1 MDREQELLI
10 DGDRMVR
17 NVSVPTLEVFAPTGE
32 PNGTAV
38 IVAPGGAYQLLMVD
52 YEGTDLARWLA
63 ARGVAAF
70 VLRYRIAHTPEDDGE
85 MVRFRRE
92 LDEHVRTT
100 PWSAGRIA
108 IIGKEAERAKALG
121 DEDGR
126 QAIRLLRARA
136 DEWGVDPARGR
147 YRWLLGGRVGSYG
160 GRRFPRCRQ
169 PANFAAPIYG
179 ARPDELVVPDDAPP
193 LFLALAID
201 DAMVPATES
210 VSIWKAWRRS
220 RPPGGAPRVPDRRAR
235 LRDEAARLGLR
246 YVDHVARDMDA
257 RPRAARPCG
266 AARRPRG
273 RSLRSTFGLAVLRV
287 PPQWGRSRG
296 HAEQFGDSHRIA
308 RWRQVTS
315 TTADH
320 GARVATAC
328 ACPRALSLDPR
339 KRLTERTVSVPA
351 CLRRVQFVAVCCSAE
366 SGQLQADSVRCNLLR
381 SMRVDF

>member
-1 MDREQELLI
+1 MTPAFIPPTGTVVPVWPGTPPGSEMWTWTEQELLI

-32 PNGTAV
+32 PTGTAV

-52 YEGTDLARWLA
+52 HEGTDLARWLA

-85 MVRFRRE
+85 MIRFRRE

-136 DEWGVDPARGR
+136 DEWGVDPAR
-147 YRWLLGGRVGSYG
+147 VGIAGFSAG
-160 GRRFPRCRQ
+160 AWVAMEAAASPDAGSRP
-169 PANFAAPIYG
+169 NFAAPIYG
-179 ARPDELVVPDDAPP
+179 ARPDDLVVPDDAPP

-210 VSIWKAWRRS
+210 VSIWKAWHAAG
-220 RPPGGAPRVPDRRAR
+220 RPAELHVFQTGGHGFGMK
-235 LRDEAARLGLR
+235 RLGLGS
-246 YVDHVARDMDA
+246 DA
-257 RPRAARPCG
+257 WIALLEIWM
-266 AARRPRG
+266 RG
-273 RSLRSTFGLAVLRV
+273 LGL
-287 PPQWGRSRG
+287 
-296 HAEQFGDSHRIA
+296 
-308 RWRQVTS
+308 
-315 TTADH
+315 
-320 GARVATAC
+320 
-328 ACPRALSLDPR
+328 LDPEAR
-339 KRLTERTVSVPA
+339 HAAL
-351 CLRRVQFVAVCCSAE
+351 
-366 SGQLQADSVRCNLLR
+366 
-381 SMRVDF
+381 VDGR